1 MKIAVEGCSHG
12 ELDVIYRDI
21 LENERETGEQVDLVL
36 LCGDI
41 QALRNEAD
49 LPSLAVPDKYKR
61 LGDFPSYY
69 SGEKTAPILTLVI
82 GGNHEASNYMWELYY
97 GGWIASNIY
106 YMGSSG
112 CVEVNGLVIA
122 AVSGIYKS
130 RDYMCGRF
138 ERQPYSMS
146 DLRSMYHTRVFD
158 ITKLGMLSSPDI
170 FLSHDWPNGV
180 EQHGDV
186 QALVRQKPFFRDEIS
201 STTLGS
207 PPLQTL
213 LYELRPRF
221 WFSAHLHVRFAA
233 RVMHGQISS
242 APGPAHVPNP
252 EALDL
257 DDLDDESETE
267 AVNKIPPSKTEF
279 LALSKCTSRGDYLHD
294 ADLRSRVAKEELAL
308 ATQWAEEDALNIRKV
323 QIFEQTAPRQDM
335 SPKKSADIYRNP
347 QTDAFCQLIGIPNRI
362 NAQPQ
367 KTHEHATMPMN
378 GHDTCSPEDEVARI
392 RLAASV
398 RKRKRAQRL
407 TGERSHD

>member
-1 MKIAVEGCSHG
+1 
-12 ELDVIYRDI
+12 
-21 LENERETGEQVDLVL
+21 
-36 LCGDI
+36 
-41 QALRNEAD
+41 
-49 LPSLAVPDKYKR
+49 
-61 LGDFPSYY
+61 
-69 SGEKTAPILTLVI
+69 
-82 GGNHEASNYMWELYY
+82 
-97 GGWIASNIY
+97 
-106 YMGSSG
+106 MGSSG

-130 RDYMCGRF
+130 RDYLCGRF

-180 EQHGDV
+180 EQYGDV

-201 STTLGS
+201 TTTLGS

-242 APGPAHVPNP
+242 APGQVHAPNP

-267 AVNKIPPSKTEF
+267 AANKIPPSTTEF
-279 LALSKCTSRGDYLHD
+279 LALSKCTSRGDYMHVRMMA
-294 ADLRSRVAKEELAL
+294 ADVVLSSRRTGSSTSQRTRTA
-308 ATQWAEEDALNIRKV
+308 IRGQV
-323 QIFEQTAPRQDM
+323 QI
-335 SPKKSADIYRNP
+335 P
-347 QTDAFCQLIGIPNRI
+347 QTMAGYNESNGLILFDATV
-362 NAQPQ
+362 AAA
-367 KTHEHATMPMN
+367 HAAA
-378 GHDTCSPEDEVARI
+378 ARC
-392 RLAASV
+392 
-398 RKRKRAQRL
+398 
-407 TGERSHD
+407 